1 MLIAVSSAVALE
13 GIRTVRRARV
23 AHDVVRVVT
32 FIHAALLEASVHER
46 DGLITIQK
54 VPAALL
60 TQSEQCTLS
69 TGVSFVAP
77 AGAQGPP
84 AQPNKP
90 IVSPITFHDEKIICY
105 QTGAATAGTLYI
117 GSPENAEW
125 WALTIPVGENSP
137 IRTYRY
143 HDDQWVL
150 AS

>member
-13 GIRTVRRARV
+13 GIRTVRRVRV
-23 AHDVVRVVT
+23 AHDVARVIT

-46 DGLITIQK
+46 DGLIMIQQA
-54 VPAALL
+54 PAALL
-60 TQSEQCTLS
+60 MRDEQCALS

-90 IVSPITFHDEKIICY
+90 IVSPITFPHEKIICY

-117 GSPENAEW
+117 GSAENGEW

-137 IRTYRY
+137 IRAYRY
-143 HDDQWVL
+143 HNEQWVL